1 MKRKL
6 YISLLLLGMM
16 SSCSESFLELSPESS
31 ITDGTF
37 FKEQSHFEQALVGA
51 YAGLRGI
58 KGSRSAY
65 VMGEMRSDNTF
76 YEYNS
81 TDRGVQYINMEL
93 ADGFLDDASSNV
105 TNEMYNNAYSVISRT
120 NSILSNIPKVQLAQ
134 AVSDRIVGEAKF
146 IRALAYFD
154 LVRFYGGVPLYL
166 DLVKGVEDAYL
177 QRSTVEQVYAAIEA
191 DLTDAIAKL
200 AAPTFPQVGKATK
213 GAAKM
218 LLGDVYLTQ
227 KKYAPAEA
235 QLKDIMGM
243 GYDLLPDYASVFAL
257 NNKNSRE
264 SIFEVQYQQGNQGQN
279 SSMVYAF
286 LPITDNASML
296 TGTVGRVSAGGWNV
310 PTQEMIDTYEASDAR
325 LPGSISIIEG
335 TGPVGALVID
345 AVKSPV
351 GYKPTPGKRSYNFVN
366 KYLHPHSLIN
376 NTDDNVPVY
385 RFSEALLALA
395 EALNEQ
401 DKGAAALEY
410 LNRVRKRAGL
420 TAVTVTAKDQLREI
434 IIHERRVELAF
445 ENKRWFDL
453 LRTNKAIEVM
463 TKNGEYLKKLYPVI
477 PGNSYNV
484 TAERL
489 LFPIPLREIQIAS
502 LEQNKGY

>member
-16 SSCSESFLELSPESS
+16 SSCSERFLELSPESS

-51 YAGLRGI
+51 YAALRGI

-93 ADGFLDDASSNV
+93 SDGFLDDASSNV

-120 NSILSNIPKVQLAQ
+120 NSIISNIPNVQLAQ
-134 AVSDRIVGEAKF
+134 AVSDRIIGEAKF
-146 IRALAYFD
+146 IRSIAYFD
-154 LVRFYGGVPLYL
+154 LLRFYGGVPLYL
-166 DLVKGVEDAYL
+166 DLVKGVGDAYL
-177 QRSTVEQVYAAIEA
+177 QRSTVAQVYAAIEA
-191 DLTDAIAKL
+191 DLTDAITKL
-200 AAPTFPQVGKATK
+200 ANPTFPQIGKANK

-218 LLGDVYLTQ
+218 LLSDVYLTQ
-227 KKYAPAEA
+227 KKYALAEA
-235 QLKDIMGM
+235 QLKDIIGM

-257 NNKNSRE
+257 NNKNSKE

-279 SSMVYAF
+279 SNLVYAF

-310 PTQEMIDTYEASDAR
+310 PTQEMIDTYEAGDAR

-345 AVKSPV
+345 AVKNPV
-351 GYKPTPGKRSYNFVN
+351 GYKPAAGKRSYNFVN
-366 KYLHPHSLIN
+366 KFLHPHSLIN

-395 EALNEQ
+395 EAMNEQ
-401 DKGAAALEY
+401 DKGAGALEY

-420 TAVTVTAKDQLREI
+420 APVTTTAREQLRDI
-434 IIHERRVELAF
+434 IMHERRVELAF

-463 TKNGEYLKKLYPVI
+463 TQNGQYLKKLYPNI
-477 PGNSYNV
+477 PANSYNV

-489 LFPIPLREIQIAS
+489 LFPIPSREIQIAS

>member
-6 YISLLLLGMM
+6 YLSLFLVGMM

-37 FKEQSHFEQALVGA
+37 FKEESHFEQALVGA

-93 ADGFLDDASSNV
+93 SDGFLDDASSNV

-120 NSILSNIPKVQLAQ
+120 NSILTNIPNVELTP
-134 AVSDRIVGEAKF
+134 AVADRIAGEAKF
-146 IRALAYFD
+146 IRAVAYFD

-200 AAPTFPQVGKATK
+200 ANPAFPQVGKANK

-227 KKYAPAEA
+227 KKYALAEA
-235 QLKDIMGM
+235 QLKDIMTM

-257 NNKNSRE
+257 GNKNSKE

-279 SSMVYAF
+279 SNLVYAF
-286 LPITDNASML
+286 LPITDNATML

-310 PTQEMIDTYEASDAR
+310 PTQEMIDTYEAGDVR
-325 LPGSISIIEG
+325 LPSSISVIEG

-351 GYKPTPGKRSYNFVN
+351 GYKPVAGKRSYYFIN

-376 NTDDNVPVY
+376 NTDDNMPVY
-385 RFSEALLALA
+385 RFSEALLSLA
-395 EALNEQ
+395 EAMNEQ
-401 DKGAAALEY
+401 DKGAGALEF

-420 TAVTVTAKDQLREI
+420 AAVTVTAKDQLREI

-453 LRTNKAIEVM
+453 VRTNKAIDVM
-463 TKNGEYLKKLYPVI
+463 TKNGQYLKKLYPVI
-477 PGNSYNV
+477 PANSYNV
-484 TAERL
+484 TAQKL
-489 LFPIPLREIQIAS
+489 VFPIPLREIQIAS
-502 LEQNKGY
+502 LEQNPGY